1 MPRKLKEIEADE
13 VSLVDKAANK
23 TKFFILKRSKLM
35 DEFIKIL
42 KQWFGEDVLT
52 DEEIAKAK
60 ELPTETVEAATS
72 ALESLSEHKDVYPD
86 DYLDALNMII
96 KGALIERKITV
107 TDETEFDIEKLTEEQ
122 FSKATLKQLKKLKEI
137 VDGLLKAKEETTK
150 SKDGEKLSDEV
161 VAKLEEL
168 DEYKR
173 KEKEAAE
180 KTAADEKKKEQEE
193 IQKLKDDI
201 EELKKKRGVKKGIE
215 GQEGGKED
223 DDEDTPKWTSLTKGQ
238 AEA

>member
-60 ELPTETVEAATS
+60 ELPTEIVKAAKS
-72 ALESLSEHKDVYPD
+72 ALENLSEHKDVYPD
-86 DYLDALNMII
+86 DYLDALNVVV

-137 VDGLLKAKEETTK
+137 VDKLLETKEKATK
-150 SKDGEKLSDEV
+150 SKDGEKLSDEM

-168 DEYKR
+168 EEYKR
-173 KEKEAAE
+173 KEKEATEKAAAE
-180 KTAADEKKKEQEE
+180 EKKKEQERLK
-193 IQKLKDDI
+193 KLESEI

-215 GQEGGKED
+215 GQEGDKED
-223 DDEDTPKWTSLTKGQ
+223 DDKDTPEWPSLTKGQ
-238 AEA
+238 AKA

>member
-60 ELPTETVEAATS
+60 ELPTEIVKAAKS

-86 DYLDALNMII
+86 NYLDALNVVV

-137 VDGLLKAKEETTK
+137 VDGLLTAKEDTTK
-150 SKDGEKLSDEV
+150 SKDGEKLSDEM

-168 DEYKR
+168 EEYKR
-173 KEKEAAE
+173 KEKEATE
-180 KTAADEKKKEQEE
+180 KAATEEKEKEQERLK
-193 IQKLKDDI
+193 KLESEI

-215 GQEGGKED
+215 GQEGDKED
-223 DDEDTPKWTSLTKGQ
+223 GDEDTPKWSSLTKGQ
-238 AEA
+238 AKA

>member
-60 ELPTETVEAATS
+60 ELPTEVVEAAKS
-72 ALESLSEHKDVYPD
+72 ALENLSEHKDVYPD
-86 DYLDALNMII
+86 DYLDALNVVV

-137 VDGLLKAKEETTK
+137 VDGLLKAKEDTTK
-150 SKDGEKLSDEV
+150 SKDGEKLSDEM
-161 VAKLEEL
+161 VAKLEGSV
-168 DEYKR
+168 
-173 KEKEAAE
+173 A
-180 KTAADEKKKEQEE
+180 
-193 IQKLKDDI
+193 
-201 EELKKKRGVKKGIE
+201 
-215 GQEGGKED
+215 
-223 DDEDTPKWTSLTKGQ
+223 
-238 AEA
+238 